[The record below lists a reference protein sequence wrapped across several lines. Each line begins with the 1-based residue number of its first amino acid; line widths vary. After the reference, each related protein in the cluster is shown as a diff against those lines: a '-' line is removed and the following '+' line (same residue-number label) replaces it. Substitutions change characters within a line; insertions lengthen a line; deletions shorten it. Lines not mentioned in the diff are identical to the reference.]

1 MTDVNLDQSTD
12 ATSGAA
18 LWRRLARA
26 FTFNCTGS
34 LRFMTLIMM
43 LVVASIPVALF
54 YKWVERSS
62 YVHELQR
69 VDENHLII
77 ARNLSRALSRY
88 SSDALALFR
97 FVVADS
103 LQHTDLK
110 GFPELLKQYDLC
122 YVAMVDRNNSLL
134 TQVAGHNAHKQDMPT
149 PEILAKL
156 RSLASASPGEPV
168 VSDIISHG
176 GEPHFFIAKVM
187 DNGRMA
193 IAPWSPRYLIALQKS
208 VSFGE
213 LGHSMIV
220 DQTGK
225 VVAHPNADWQR
236 TNKDASKLPVVQAM
250 LAGKTGVMQF
260 YSPPLKADMIAG
272 YTFVPET
279 GWGVMVPQPVRELE
293 MRAAEVQR
301 TALIISFLVVGLAA
315 LMAIWFSRLLTAP
328 ILSVVTSARRISEGD
343 YGTRVGSLPR
353 YTPREIG
360 RLAKAFDKMASDID
374 KKTDELKESLKHERT
389 LSDERAQLL
398 AEAQHANTVKSQF
411 VATISHEL
419 RTPLTSIRGSLELL
433 NQGAAG
439 PVPEKASKMCGIA
452 LKNAGRLQGLID
464 DLLDLEKLDSG
475 KMIVRQDRVDLCQT
489 VTEAVEANEGYGQL
503 HEVTFNWVPTG
514 QPTFVIGD
522 TNRLAQVMANLLSN
536 AAKFSSRGCGVDIS
550 LDRSDAGWVRV
561 TVRDHGIGIAE
572 ENHDKLFKK
581 FVQIEA
587 DDSRRFGGTGLGL
600 VITRMIVERHGGT
613 MGFTSAPGDGSAFW
627 FDLPL
632 APEDLTQG

>member
-1 MTDVNLDQSTD
+1 MTDVHLDPTRD
-12 ATSGAA
+12 AKIGFA
-18 LWRRLARA
+18 WHRRLTGFCVSNCAR
-26 FTFNCTGS
+26 T

-62 YVHELQR
+62 YIHELQR

-77 ARNLSRALSRY
+77 ARNLSSALSRY
-88 SSDALALFR
+88 TSDALALFS

-103 LQHTDLK
+103 LQHTDLA

-122 YVAMVDRNNSLL
+122 HVTLL
-134 TQVAGHNAHKQDMPT
+134 DADDTLVSQVEGHNKHNQGMPA
-149 PEILAKL
+149 PEIIAKL
-156 RSLASASPGEPV
+156 RGLASASPGKPV
-168 VSDIISHG
+168 ISDIISHDG
-176 GEPHFFIAKVM
+176 KPHFFIAEVF
-187 DNGRMA
+187 DNGQMA
-193 IAPWSPRYLIALQKS
+193 FAPWSPRYVMALQKS
-208 VSFGE
+208 ISFGE

-225 VVAHPNADWQR
+225 VVAHPNAEWQR

-293 MRAAEVQR
+293 LRAEEVQR
-301 TALIISFLVVGLAA
+301 TALYISCIVVGLAA

-343 YGTRVGSLPR
+343 YATRVGELPR

-360 RLAKAFDKMASDID
+360 KLARAFDTMASDID
-374 KKTDELKESLKHERT
+374 KKTNQLTESLKHEKE
-389 LSDERAQLL
+389 LSEERAALL
-398 AEAQHANTVKSQF
+398 VEAQHANAVKSQF

-433 NQGAAG
+433 KQGVAG
-439 PVPEKASKMCGIA
+439 PVPEKASKMCAIA

-475 KMIVRQDRVDLCQT
+475 KMIFRQDKVDLRQT
-489 VTEAVEANEGYGQL
+489 VTDAVEANDSYGQL
-503 HEVTFNWVPTG
+503 HEVRFNWIPTD
-514 QPTFVIGD
+514 QPAFVIGD
-522 TNRLAQVMANLLSN
+522 SNRLMQVMANLLSN
-536 AAKFSSRGCGVDIS
+536 AAKFSGSGDVVDIA
-550 LDRSDAGWVRV
+550 LDTSESGTVRV
-561 TVRDHGIGIAE
+561 TVTDHGIGIAQK
-572 ENHDKLFKK
+572 NHDKLFEK

-587 DDSRRFGGTGLGL
+587 DDTRRYGGTGLGL
-600 VITRMIVERHGGT
+600 AITRMIVESHGGSV
-613 MGFTSAPGDGSAFW
+613 GFSSAPNEGSAFW
-627 FDLPL
+627 FELPL
-632 APEDLTQG
+632 ATDGPARG